1 MRIRSLLA
9 TAALTALACTTVSA
23 TRPAPA
29 GVPDAVAFG
38 ELHGYAQGLADAGQF
53 SGVVLVAHGG
63 ELKFLRA
70 YGPIDPGD
78 TRDDAPRITPDT
90 RFNVAS
96 VGKMFTAVAVL
107 QQVAAGRLTLDTPVG
122 DVLRDYP
129 NATFARTVTVRHLL
143 THTAGAGDLDLFG
156 ADKAELRAR
165 TRTVAQMVAL
175 HADRAPAFTPGTNQQ
190 YGNFGHVV
198 LGRMVE
204 VLSGEGFEAYL
215 QRHVFGPA
223 GMTRTGFTDC
233 TDPAPDLAVSYATV
247 DGKQVRNCAT
257 QPARGFPAGGQMST
271 ARDLLA
277 FVRAL
282 QDGTLLPPA
291 LFAEA
296 TRTHH
301 LFMGL
306 GFFATGYGEG
316 VPAREFRWGHGGS
329 TDGVCTDVRTYPTTG
344 ETLIVLANR
353 EPPVCFGVAN
363 FLHRRLDEREA
374 GGG

>member
-1 MRIRSLLA
+1 MHARSFLA
-9 TAALTALACTTVSA
+9 AAALTGLACSTVSA
-23 TRPAPA
+23 TSTSPAA
-29 GVPDAVAFG
+29 VPDTVAFA

-53 SGVVLVAHGG
+53 SGVVLVAHAG
-63 ELKFLRA
+63 ELRFLRA

-78 TRDDAPRITPDT
+78 TRDDAARITPDT
-90 RFNVAS
+90 RFNIAS
-96 VGKMFTAVAVL
+96 AGKMFTAVAVL

-122 DVLRDYP
+122 EVLRDYP

-143 THTAGAGDLDLFG
+143 THTAGAGDIDLFG
-156 ADKAELRAR
+156 ADKADVRAR
-165 TRTVAQMVAL
+165 AVTVAQMMAL
-175 HADRAPAFTPGTNQQ
+175 HADRAPAFTPGSDQA

-204 VLSGEGFEAYL
+204 VLSGESFEAYL
-215 QRHVFGPA
+215 QRHVFTPA
-223 GMTRTGFTDC
+223 GMTHTSFARCD
-233 TDPAPDLAVSYATV
+233 DPAPDLAVGYALV
-247 DGKQVRNCAT
+247 DGKAVRNCVT
-257 QPARGFPAGGQMST
+257 QPVRGFPAGGQVST
-271 ARDLLA
+271 ARDMYA

-282 QDGTLLPPA
+282 QEGTLLPPA

-316 VPAREFRWGHGGS
+316 VPAREFRWGHGGAS
-329 TDGVCTDVRTYPTTG
+329 DGICADVRTYPTTG
-344 ETLIVLANR
+344 ETLIVLSNR
-353 EPPVCFGVAN
+353 EPPTCFGVGN

-374 GGG
+374 AGG

>member
-1 MRIRSLLA
+1 MRARPLLA
-9 TAALTALACTTVSA
+9 ALCAALLLSLPLAHAEDASA
-23 TRPAPA
+23 
-29 GVPDAVAFG
+29 PDAVALA
-38 ELHGYAQGLADAGQF
+38 ELHGYAQGLTDAGQF
-53 SGVVLVAHGG
+53 SGVVLVAHAG
-63 ELKFLRA
+63 EVVFLRA

-78 TRDDAPRITPDT
+78 TRDDPPRITPDT
-90 RFNVAS
+90 RFNLAS
-96 VGKMFTAVAVL
+96 IGKAFTAVAIL
-107 QQVAAGRLTLDTPVG
+107 QQVAAGRVTLDTPVG

-129 NATFARTVTVRHLL
+129 NAAFARTVTVRHLL
-143 THTAGAGDLDLFG
+143 THTAGAGDIDLFG
-156 ADKAELRAR
+156 ADKADVRAR

-175 HADRAPAFTPGTNQQ
+175 HADRAPAFAPGSQQQ

-204 VLSGEGFEAYL
+204 VLSGEDYEAYL
-215 QRHVFGPA
+215 QRHVFAPA
-223 GMTRTGFTDC
+223 GMTHTGFVDC
-233 TDPAPDLAVSYATV
+233 TDPAPDLAVGDATV
-247 DGKQVRNCAT
+247 DGKTVRNCAT
-257 QPARGFPAGGQMST
+257 QPVRGFPAGGQVST

-296 TRTHH
+296 TRTHEG
-301 LFMGL
+301 FMGL

-329 TDGVCTDVRTYPTTG
+329 SDGICTDLRTYPATG
-344 ETLIVLANR
+344 ETLVVLANR
-353 EPPVCFGVAN
+353 DPPGCFGVAN

-374 GGG
+374 DARAR